1 MLRRIPLRTAA
12 HTLLV
17 LFNIAIFF
25 QLTVFA
31 GLIPMDT
38 VWGGR
43 LQSEEERTTGAL
55 VSIVVLVLFGLLVL
69 VRMGRIGR
77 SLPAL
82 GKWGLWVMC
91 GLFILNTAGNPAAY
105 DLGETLH
112 FTPITTV
119 AAVLAAR
126 VAGGE

>member
-43 LQSEEERTTGAL
+43 LQSEGERTVGAL
-55 VSIVVLVLFGLLVL
+55 VSIVVLVLFALLVL
-69 VRMGRIGR
+69 ARMGRIAR

-82 GKWGLWVMC
+82 GKWGMWAMC
-91 GLFILNTAGNPAAY
+91 VLFS
-105 DLGETLH
+105 
-112 FTPITTV
+112 
-119 AAVLAAR
+119 AVLAAR
-126 VAGGE
+126 VAMGE